1 MVSVTVCDN
10 STNGGNKKGESHYYA
25 YYSGF
30 TAIIH
35 CMFLPPYEVSVV
47 IDGMVTHTTVPSH
60 LGPQFPLELNHP
72 SLLGGRS
79 TLWSTTQLQLDL
91 SKWTM

>member
-1 MVSVTVCDN
+1 MFLLPSDLAG
-10 STNGGNKKGESHYYA
+10 SGSKEGGASLTWTGGHTTGKGESHYYA

-47 IDGMVTHTTVPSH
+47 IDGMATHTTVPSH
-60 LGPQFPLELNHP
+60 LGTQFPLEL
-72 SLLGGRS
+72 RS
-79 TLWSTTQLQLDL
+79 S
-91 SKWTM
+91 